1 MNKNIVAKKN
11 WTVADAKAKFS
22 EVINRARDEPQT
34 ITRNGQPSV
43 VVVSVEEWARKTE
56 RKGSLAAFL
65 MSSPLQ
71 GAQID
76 IDRLHDQPTDIDL

>member
-1 MNKNIVAKKN
+1 MNKIIVAKKN

-22 EVINRARDEPQT
+22 EVISRAQDEPQT

-43 VVVSVEEWARKTE
+43 VVVSIEEWARKSE
-56 RKGSLAAFL
+56 RKGSLATFL

-71 GAQID
+71 GTEIN
-76 IDRLHDQPTDIDL
+76 IERLQDQPTEIDL